1 MASQAESGIRV
12 LLVDAQRI
20 VLSGLKRLIDDE
32 KPALAV
38 VGTATE
44 CARALEIAHSA
55 KPDVVV
61 IDVELA
67 IEKEAGVVPGLINGG
82 NTRVLVLSGARG
94 IEHELAILRG
104 ACGVVHKDDTPEL
117 LIKAIRKVNEGQL
130 WLDRSTTGRL
140 FVELSY
146 QKSLAAADPAKR
158 KLASLTEREH
168 DVVRSIVKQP
178 GADNKTLATSLHIGE
193 HTLRNHLSRIYDK
206 LGVPNRVELYVF
218 AQRHVVARHPE
229 VLSRRG

>member
-1 MASQAESGIRV
+1 MASPAAADACIRV
-12 LLVDAQRI
+12 MLIDPHRI

-32 KPALAV
+32 KPGLAV
-38 VGTATE
+38 VATATE
-44 CARALEIAHSA
+44 GASALEFAEAA

-61 IDVELA
+61 VDVNLA
-67 IEKEAGVVPGLINGG
+67 TEKEAGLVPGLINGR
-82 NTRVLVLSGARG
+82 NTRVLVLSGARDG
-94 IEHELAILRG
+94 KHELAILRG

-117 LIKAIRKVNEGQL
+117 LIMAIKKVHEGQL

-140 FVELSY
+140 FVELSR
-146 QKSLAAADPAKR
+146 QKSQAAADPTKR

-168 DVVRSIVKQP
+168 DVVQTLVTQP

-206 LGVPNRVELYVF
+206 LGVPNRVELFVF
-218 AQRHVVARHPE
+218 AQRHVSGARGPA
-229 VLSRRG
+229 V